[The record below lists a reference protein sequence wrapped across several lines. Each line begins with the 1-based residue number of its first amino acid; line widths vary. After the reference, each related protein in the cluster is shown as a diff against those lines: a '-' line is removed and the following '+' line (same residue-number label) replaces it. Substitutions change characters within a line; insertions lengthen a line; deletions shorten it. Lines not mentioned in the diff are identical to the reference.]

1 MGVRSDFSGSAKA
14 GFGSGLDS
22 TCESSLSDDHA
33 GFVGVEVP
41 GANREGAEPLHAP
54 NPPDEGVTEEA
65 DDVDDSN
72 EV

>member
-1 MGVRSDFSGSAKA
+1 MRSDFSGGAKT

-41 GANREGAEPLHAP
+41 GTSREDVESLHAP
-54 NPPDEGVTEEA
+54 KPPDGGLIGGAGDAGVL
-65 DDVDDSN
+65 N